1 MIWLNG
7 ERLDGPVAPFDLRD
21 RGLLLGDGVFD
32 TCLVLNGKV
41 AFGEAHAARLLA
53 HAAALGIGVDEGVV
67 RAAYAQAATLEGPH
81 AMRVSVTRGPGP
93 RGLPIPATSAPNVIA
108 AAAPTSGLVY
118 QPVALLS
125 SAIRRNDQSPTSRL
139 KHLAFLDHVL
149 AMDAAVKA
157 GADDALMLNTRG
169 AVACAAAA
177 NVFAVIGREL
187 VTPRIEDGAMP
198 GVTRAFL
205 LKIAREAGLAPVE
218 RTLHPEELRSADA
231 VFLSSSL
238 RLLAPVRSLDGEALD
253 RRAAGDL
260 DRLSELLAA
269 QIIIECG
276 ADPRLSTPAEP
287 RLPFGTVTMTR
298 DPAGGRDAFLACIR
312 RGPAI
317 MGILNVTPDSFSDGG
332 RFDTIEN
339 ALEQAR
345 RMVAEGADVIDVGGE
360 STRPGAAPVSEAEER
375 ARVLPVIE
383 ALAADCPV
391 PISVDTYKASVARDA
406 VAAGA
411 SIINDVWGFQKDP
424 AMPAAVAETGAAAI
438 AMYNR
443 PVADPERDVIA
454 DMRGYLARS
463 LALAE
468 AAGAP
473 RERLLLDPG
482 IGFGKTWEQ
491 SV

>member
-1 MIWLNG
+1 
-7 ERLDGPVAPFDLRD
+7 
-21 RGLLLGDGVFD
+21 
-32 TCLVLNGKV
+32 
-41 AFGEAHAARLLA
+41 
-53 HAAALGIGVDEGVV
+53 
-67 RAAYAQAATLEGPH
+67 
-81 AMRVSVTRGPGP
+81 
-93 RGLPIPATSAPNVIA
+93 
-108 AAAPTSGLVY
+108 
-118 QPVALLS
+118 
-125 SAIRRNDQSPTSRL
+125 
-139 KHLAFLDHVL
+139 
-149 AMDAAVKA
+149 
-157 GADDALMLNTRG
+157 
-169 AVACAAAA
+169 
-177 NVFAVIGREL
+177 
-187 VTPRIEDGAMP
+187 
-198 GVTRAFL
+198 
-205 LKIAREAGLAPVE
+205 
-218 RTLHPEELRSADA
+218 
-231 VFLSSSL
+231 
-238 RLLAPVRSLDGEALD
+238 
-253 RRAAGDL
+253 
-260 DRLSELLAA
+260 
-269 QIIIECG
+269 
-276 ADPRLSTPAEP
+276 
-287 RLPFGTVTMTR
+287 MTR

-468 AAGAP
+468 AAGVP

-482 IGFGKTWEQ
+482 VGFGKTWEQ
-491 SV
+491 SVQVLAEFEALDDFGLPVLVGLSRKSFIGQLLNAPVGERLIGTVAANAVCLMKGAAVIRVHDVAEHREVVTMVRALKGKAHG